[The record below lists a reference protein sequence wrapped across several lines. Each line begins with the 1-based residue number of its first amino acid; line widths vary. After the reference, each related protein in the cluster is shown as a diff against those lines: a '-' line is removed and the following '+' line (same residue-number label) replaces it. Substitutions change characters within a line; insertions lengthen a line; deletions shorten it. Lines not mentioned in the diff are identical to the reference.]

1 LQQKFAVIQRN
12 HLVLAAQLNKKTEE
26 VARLMGANE
35 SLLAE
40 VKDLKQRWRTMVALL
55 RRPRGPQSLSVLIS
69 ETNENGSFD
78 DYMRCIDALLL
89 PDYRSVV

>member
-1 LQQKFAVIQRN
+1 MLS
-12 HLVLAAQLNKKTEE
+12 AQLHKKTEE
-26 VARLMGANE
+26 VARLKGANE
-35 SLLAE
+35 SLIAE

-55 RRPRGPQSLSVLIS
+55 RRPRGPQSLLALIL

-89 PDYRSVV
+89 PDYQSVV